1 MNTTQTP
8 NPRNAKFAFMI
19 NGFLGI
25 LMLVT
30 SALLLAFGVSEVRE
44 SFGLLVGAIACL
56 FACSINYAKYLSL
69 AG

>member
-1 MNTTQTP
+1 
-8 NPRNAKFAFMI
+8 MI
-19 NGFLGI
+19 NGVLGI

-30 SALLLAFGVSEVRE
+30 SALLVAFGVSEVRQ

-69 AG
+69 AR